1 MDKKMS
7 YLKHENNS
15 IQLTKLI
22 TRNLKTQLNIY
33 ASKLKFKNSNY
44 QAINSLT

>member
-1 MDKKMS
+1 MS

-33 ASKLKFKNSNY
+33 ASKLKLTKLENMKT
-44 QAINSLT
+44 INM

>member
-33 ASKLKFKNSNY
+33 ASKLKLTKLENMKT
-44 QAINSLT
+44 INM